1 MKKTILALIILLII
15 TQISASAKAKT
26 TKDSTDIKVMINNRQ
41 VILKQ
46 APLIS
51 KDLILLPLTE
61 VATQLGA
68 TVSWDGRVVINK
80 NNYEIILPLESKS
93 AFIDRQVFFMEQ
105 IPLIEQGHVMV
116 SLRFIS
122 EIFGVKPDW
131 DKEHALINITTNGDS
146 AKLPQA
152 NNNNTNH
159 VDKYYQLYDIIIGP
173 SVGPNYEDA
182 KNYVLKEGLLKE
194 VKDIQKTYIGFNEAG
209 SYETMVTG
217 LDANKQEKLIWLSQD
232 PYIGEISLSEIVSK
246 KSGLSQEEILAI
258 LQENS
263 IDAVNIKK
271 LYIAPFENQINW
283 FIIAEQDENQYFVRI
298 DYYSGEIIEETVIA
312 S

>member
-1 MKKTILALIILLII
+1 
-15 TQISASAKAKT
+15 
-26 TKDSTDIKVMINNRQ
+26 
-41 VILKQ
+41 
-46 APLIS
+46 
-51 KDLILLPLTE
+51 
-61 VATQLGA
+61 
-68 TVSWDGRVVINK
+68 
-80 NNYEIILPLESKS
+80 
-93 AFIDRQVFFMEQ
+93 
-105 IPLIEQGHVMV
+105 
-116 SLRFIS
+116 
-122 EIFGVKPDW
+122 
-131 DKEHALINITTNGDS
+131 
-146 AKLPQA
+146 
-152 NNNNTNH
+152 
-159 VDKYYQLYDIIIGP
+159 
-173 SVGPNYEDA
+173 
-182 KNYVLKEGLLKE
+182 
-194 VKDIQKTYIGFNEAG
+194 
-209 SYETMVTG
+209 MVTG